1 MTPIMFHVPW
11 FALKMAMMVY
21 LLEIFNN
28 TMYNALDQYMLVK
41 LNNMFFKVIF
51 LTQEA
56 QVEAFV
62 VEVVL

>member
-1 MTPIMFHVPW
+1 
-11 FALKMAMMVY
+11 MAMMEY

>member
-11 FALKMAMMVY
+11 FALKMAMMEY